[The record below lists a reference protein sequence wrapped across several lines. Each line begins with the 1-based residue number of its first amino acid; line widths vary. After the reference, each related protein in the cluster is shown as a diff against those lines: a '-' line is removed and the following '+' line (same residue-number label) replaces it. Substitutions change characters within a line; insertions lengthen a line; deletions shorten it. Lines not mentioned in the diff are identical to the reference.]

1 MPHLWKFCIKKLKQG
16 QRSKQRSDSE
26 FVLELEVRT
35 HLSARLLTPYDEMRL
50 NLSLFYMIRVP
61 AQ

>member
-1 MPHLWKFCIKKLKQG
+1 MPHLWKFCIKKLKQS